1 MENTYCTVSSKLC
14 LRTNENS
21 DLCSVFPI
29 FGGQAHA
36 YKERLVSFEFQL
48 THSIICKI
56 DSRPNALLKLNRP
69 CVIKHSSSL
78 VNSHDAIY
86 LSVVFPY
93 VFVSFSLT
101 YTLQPWDKANAFVCQ
116 PTTILILLTLTQT
129 LINNVT
135 I

>member
-1 MENTYCTVSSKLC
+1 MILYCFLELY

-21 DLCSVFPI
+21 DLCPVFPI

-48 THSIICKI
+48 TPSIIFKI
-56 DSRPNALLKLNRP
+56 DSRPNALLKLNKP
-69 CVIKHSSSL
+69 CVIEHSSFL
-78 VNSHDAIY
+78 VSPHNALYPGI
-86 LSVVFPY
+86 VFPY

-101 YTLQPWDKANAFVCQ
+101 YTLQPWDKANAFFCQ
-116 PTTILILLTLTQT
+116 PTTILILLTLIQL